1 MGDRGAQLR
10 HRRDAITLRE
20 RHLRFAVS
28 PLALAQ
34 LLLRPL
40 ALGQIEHIGNALVS
54 AFVEGR
60 SAEEHGHPAAVLS
73 KVLLL
78 ERFVASGRPELY
90 RSPFLSVV
98 PFGGCQL
105 SPAEATRKEIVAAV
119 SHHAEK
125 CFVGLENATFKIP
138 HDD

>member
-1 MGDRGAQLR
+1 MGDRGRQLP
-10 HRRDAITLRE
+10 HRRDAIGVSE

-40 ALGQIEHIGNALVS
+40 ALGQIEHKGNALVS

-60 SAEEHGHPAAVLS
+60 SAEKHGHAAPVFA

-78 ERFVASGRPELY
+78 ESFVASGRSELY
-90 RSPFLSVV
+90 HSPFESIV
-98 PFGGCQL
+98 PFGGCHRR
-105 SPAEATRKEIVAAV
+105 PAEATR
-119 SHHAEK
+119 
-125 CFVGLENATFKIP
+125 
-138 HDD
+138 